1 MLATRQDLKT
11 EVEMWRE
18 AMQIISGK
26 NDLVELFCPMALIFV
41 EFDTCKIPYYPR
53 LSGLTARW
61 YFKWNRVCMYSQSV
75 ENVLQ
80 IMPCKEITSLRD
92 LALYAFLKD
101 MHIHLCNSHEHFA
114 VYEK

>member
-1 MLATRQDLKT
+1 MLTTRREPLTD
-11 EVEMWRE
+11 VEKVRE
-18 AMQIISGK
+18 GMKILNGK

-53 LSGLTARW
+53 RLGLTARW
-61 YFKWNRVCMYSQSV
+61 YFKWDRVVMYSQLT
-75 ENVLQ
+75 ENVLRV
-80 IMPCKEITSLRD
+80 IACEEITSLRD

-114 VYEK
+114 VY